1 MPQTARRRDGFGSRL
16 KAIAILRAAAL
27 AGILAVAPTAAAPM
41 GAAPAHACGLYRA
54 LEKRCGCAAGD
65 NYFGG
70 YGAKYCERFMQSTGW
85 SPAGLRWR
93 AQTLTCLKDELR
105 RFVASGR
112 GCNCAG
118 VKAFAF
124 DSHARC
130 YTRAPSSVCRLPL
143 ADIAHIYALVDA
155 ADLVAPLGSRQTLAI
170 TLSCVWQNGNAAA
183 RPDDPTR

>member
-1 MPQTARRRDGFGSRL
+1 MPQAARRRDGAGSRL
-16 KAIAILRAAAL
+16 TAIARLFAAAL
-27 AGILAVAPTAAAPM
+27 AAILTAAPTAAAPM
-41 GAAPAHACGLYRA
+41 RGAPAHACDLYHA
-54 LEKRCGCAAGD
+54 LEKRCGCAGAD

-93 AQTLTCLKDELR
+93 AQTLTCLQDALR

-118 VKAFAF
+118 VAAFAF

-130 YTRAPSSVCRLPL
+130 YTRSPSSVCRLPL

-155 ADLVAPLGSRQTLAI
+155 ADLVAPRGSRQTLAI
-170 TLSCVWQNGNAAA
+170 ALSCVWQNGNAGA